1 MEKGETKSEIIQ
13 ENMGALNGRKNSSSM
28 VKEREKKKRRRKER
42 KERKRIERERG
53 NVIENVL
60 DDESS
65 HKRIKSNKDF
75 LFSVIEEKQKR

>member
-28 VKEREKKKRRRKER
+28 EKKGRRRKEER
-42 KERKRIERERG
+42 KKKERKEERKRIG
-53 NVIENVL
+53 KVIENIL

-65 HKRIKSNKDF
+65 YKRIKSNKDF
-75 LFSVIEEKQKR
+75 LSSVMEEKQKR